1 METYNSWKDNSGLYS
16 IPGFTFISKC
26 FQNGEGGGAGIYVA
40 DKRKWKRR
48 KDLEDVKIEGIW
60 IEFFQTKANSFIVG
74 TVYQLPETSKYLPRT
89 FNDIFNNN
97 LVTAKNLSKEV
108 ILSGDINTILIEI
121 ATIHRVLLMMS
132 YL

>member
-1 METYNSWKDNSGLYS
+1 ME
-16 IPGFTFISKC
+16 I
-26 FQNGEGGGAGIYVA
+26 
-40 DKRKWKRR
+40 R
-48 KDLEDVKIEGIW
+48 KDLEDVKIEGIQ

-121 ATIHRVLLMMS
+121 ATIHRVLLLMS

>member
-1 METYNSWKDNSGLYS
+1 MFTNIRSLTLLLNTYKNIDIIWNTVTLFEAHITYNGWKDNSGLYS

-74 TVYQLPETSKYLPRT
+74 TVYQLPESSK
-89 FNDIFNNN
+89 
-97 LVTAKNLSKEV
+97 
-108 ILSGDINTILIEI
+108 
-121 ATIHRVLLMMS
+121 
-132 YL
+132 